1 MEGVENTSSTGEAST
16 ASPQHPTAMDIVN
29 EDTMNKQGLDS
40 SVHAKIIEKEQT
52 TNKEDDNIGWRTVE
66 KLNKIKLFFPLNNV
80 PGNNDNEKRSFVY
93 NKVVGLI
100 SFKHQSYSLVT
111 IYGNK
116 MFHIVVDDEEI
127 ATQVKNLQ
135 IIDNHTDRFMSH
147 DQLLKQSVA
156 QGYTIKIWDGIPY

>member
-1 MEGVENTSSTGEAST
+1 MEGVENTSSKGEAST
-16 ASPQHPTAMDIVN
+16 ASPQQPTAMDIVN

-40 SVHAKIIEKEQT
+40 SVHAKNIEKEQT
-52 TNKEDDNIGWRTVE
+52 TDKEDDNIGWRTVG

-116 MFHIVVDDEEI
+116 MFHIVVDDEET

-147 DQLLKQSVA
+147 DQLPKQSMA
-156 QGYTIKIWDGIPY
+156 QGYTIKIWDKHGV